1 MLLIPYLIYKYP
13 NNAVFAP
20 TTMKQSFLTII
31 ILAFSF
37 SLFSQQD
44 SITFSTAQWET
55 QTIALGVVWKH
66 HHFNK
71 DLFNSNQ
78 NVNIVEIK
86 LKKKRSIAL
95 ACEAKTLKPTS
106 EFGKKTGAI
115 VAING
120 NFFDVKNG
128 GSVDYIKQND

>member
-1 MLLIPYLIYKYP
+1 MKYL
-13 NNAVFAP
+13 
-20 TTMKQSFLTII
+20 FLTF
-31 ILAFSF
+31 ILFIFALS
-37 SLFSQQD
+37 SFSQQD
-44 SITFSTAQWET
+44 SIVFSNTKWQT
-55 QTIALGVVWKH
+55 QTIAPGIVWKH

-78 NVNIVEIK
+78 NINIVEIK
-86 LKKKRSIAL
+86 LKKKRAIAL

-106 EFGKKTGAI
+106 EFGKHTGAI

-128 GSVDYIKQND
+128 GSVD